1 MKLDMVGVI
10 VRDMEKAI
18 RFYQQLGFNVSVGNK
33 KEPYVELDHEGV
45 RISLNKI
52 ELIED
57 VYGFKP
63 EKSGDKVELAFL
75 MESPAEI
82 DALIEKMKAA
92 GDYIVREPWQA
103 PWGQYYAILKDEDE
117 NMLSLFCNL

>member
-10 VRDMEKAI
+10 VRDMVKAI
-18 RFYQQLGFNVSVGNK
+18 RFYQQLGFNVSVGDE

-117 NMLSLFCNL
+117 NILSLFCNL